1 MADCYSADGR
11 ILESWAMR
19 DIEEF
24 WNKWFSSK
32 FNFRSYTHGKSNSS
46 SKAAYRFSRILRDSA
61 GWLDGSPKTDIDV
74 LLESWKAKMLCVSV
88 YLEQNGT
95 DEAEGVMNRPVNAM
109 VNFWT
114 FHSAGCRHI
123 HHLSCLQLGIDPD
136 GSLKADVDRRKKK
149 AELLKEFSAEVK
161 DFARQA
167 AYTSGSDSDSNR
179 RLEQALEIARQA
191 MEQAIDDL
199 RWESDK

>member
-11 ILESWAMR
+11 ILEPYAMR

-24 WNKWFSSK
+24 WNRWFSSK

-61 GWLDGSPKTDIDV
+61 GWFDGSSKTDIDV

-88 YLEQNGT
+88 YLEQNGIA
-95 DEAEGVMNRPVNAM
+95 EAEGVMNRPVNQLLT
-109 VNFWT
+109 FWQ
-114 FHSAGCRHI
+114 FHASGCRHI

-136 GSLKADVDRRKKK
+136 GSLKADEDRRKRK
-149 AELLKEFSAEVK
+149 AELLREFSTEVK
-161 DFARQA
+161 AFAKQA
-167 AYTSGSDSDSNR
+167 AYLSGSREDSNH

-191 MEQAIDDL
+191 MEQGLEDL
-199 RWESDK
+199 KWTEG